1 MPADLSAW
9 PTVHLGFHQF
19 RTPPDFTAPDIT
31 ATIGSTAITV
41 LRNQAGRAQDI
52 VLAQEDVGEIIRH
65 MTVND
70 WEVFVTSEDMGL
82 IVSSYTYLVLG
93 LYRVG
98 NDVVMTRDSM
108 SRTDFPKGDDAEK
121 WLFHSLTRVAPVGPN
136 ARAMGFVFDGLFFET
151 AYFDQAGPDAEAMF
165 SASAVR
171 AEETGQAE
179 ADAAASNNYQL
190 YFIIG
195 PADQGG
201 DDRPLVKP
209 NDIADVPGVKVE
221 NSTLKVDGA
230 DAGFSRV
237 TLREGDDVQTWFD
250 ATVFWPVGSSPGAT
264 LTSSPGATLTSAHLK
279 FVNAAEPE
287 ADAEGRALGLLTSI
301 SRRR

>member
-1 MPADLSAW
+1 MHQRAAFSPMAILGLLVVLLSTLAACKTEEQIVPADLSAW

-171 AEETGQAE
+171 ARK
-179 ADAAASNNYQL
+179 
-190 YFIIG
+190 
-195 PADQGG
+195 PA
-201 DDRPLVKP
+201 RPRRMP
-209 NDIADVPGVKVE
+209 PPRTTI
-221 NSTLKVDGA
+221 SC
-230 DAGFSRV
+230 
-237 TLREGDDVQTWFD
+237 
-250 ATVFWPVGSSPGAT
+250 
-264 LTSSPGATLTSAHLK
+264 TSSSGPPIRAVTTGLWSSRTILRMCRGSRSRTAH
-279 FVNAAEPE
+279 
-287 ADAEGRALGLLTSI
+287 
-301 SRRR
+301 